1 MKKNINTEH
10 IEGRIYQHNLEL
22 KTVSNQDSANF
33 GKQYIGGSI
42 EVAVDEDCLNIIPVN
57 FTYVTA
63 TTSKGKAN
71 KTYTEMMKIIN
82 EGKTVL
88 NDGPDMATKVSID
101 TALALNDFIAAD
113 GTMVSQ
119 QVHQGGFVTVVGALK
134 DESQRDFFKTDIVIT
149 NINRVEADPEKY
161 INEDYIS
168 VRGAVFDF
176 RNSLLPVEFVVINP
190 EGMKYFES
198 LDVSAAEPIY
208 TCVWGRINFK
218 NTVIPV
224 TEESAFGEAAVT
236 TRTRKVRQWVITGAS
251 KVPYDF
257 GDDKVM
263 TEAELLKAMQDREVY
278 LADVKNKRE
287 EYMAQ
292 KNAASTAFGTPAAVP
307 SPSPATSVAQGKF
320 TF

>member
-1 MKKNINTEH
+1 MKKNINKEH

-22 KTVSNQDSANF
+22 KKVKNESSSNF
-33 GKQYIGGSI
+33 GKDYIQGTI
-42 EVAVDEDCLNIIPVN
+42 EVAVDEDYMNIIPVN
-57 FTYVTA
+57 FTYVA
-63 TTSKGKAN
+63 PTTSKGIN

-82 EGKTVL
+82 EGKTIL

-101 TALALNDFIAAD
+101 TALALNDFPAAD

-119 QVHQGGFVTVVGALK
+119 QIHQGGFVTVVGALK

-161 INEDYIS
+161 IDADYIS
-168 VRGAVFDF
+168 VRGEVFDF
-176 RNSLLPVEFVVINP
+176 RNSLLPVEFVVTNP
-190 EGMKYFES
+190 EGMKYFEN
-198 LDVSAAEPIY
+198 LDVSAASPVY
-208 TCVWGRINFK
+208 TCVWGRLNFK

-236 TRTRKVRQWVITGAS
+236 TRTKKVKQWVITGAS

-257 GDDKVM
+257 GDKKFM
-263 TEAELLKAMQDREVY
+263 TPEELTKARQDREVY
-278 LADVKNKRE
+278 LADIKKKRE

-292 KNAASTAFGTPAAVP
+292 KNAASTAFGIPAAA
-307 SPSPATSVAQGKF
+307 PSPATSVAQGKF